1 MRAGTGRCFLE
12 PPPNDARSWY
22 LRAIG
27 SAADGLHIPET
38 GHSSLARPIVQGKP
52 VARRGRK
59 ARDLRRETARLPIQ
73 ECRTFIEKE
82 HIVKANLARF
92 TWALMLLASLALT
105 VGAGMRWY

>member
-1 MRAGTGRCFLE
+1 M
-12 PPPNDARSWY
+12 P
-22 LRAIG
+22 
-27 SAADGLHIPET
+27 SAARPTASIFLGRDIRP
-38 GHSSLARPIVQGKP
+38 LARPIVQGKP